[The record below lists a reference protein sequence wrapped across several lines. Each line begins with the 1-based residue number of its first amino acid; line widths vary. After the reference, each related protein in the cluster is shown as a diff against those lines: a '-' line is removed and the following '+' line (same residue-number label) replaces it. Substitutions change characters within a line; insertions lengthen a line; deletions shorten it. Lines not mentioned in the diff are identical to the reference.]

1 MTTKKA
7 SLNLQSS
14 SETKCANE
22 FPIVGIGAS
31 AGGLEP
37 ITKLLENLPAQTGL
51 SFVVIQHLATGQ
63 ESMLPEILSRS
74 TKMKVQQAHD
84 GMQMEQDHVYV
95 IPPGTTLTLK
105 NSCIKLLP
113 KNQFFKPINDFL
125 LSLASEQKTMSIGV
139 VLSGTGNDGTEGL
152 KAIKAEGGIT
162 FVQDP
167 DTAQYPDMP
176 KNAIAAEVPDFV
188 LPPQQIAK
196 ELLRIAKFPQLSR
209 SEIKIREGEK
219 VETDLKKIITLL
231 KTSFG
236 VDFSHYRET
245 TVNRRITR
253 RMVINKSEN
262 MKEYVEY
269 LRTHPSE
276 KQTLFDDMLIGV
288 TSFFREPKTFETLKE
303 KLLPELLKNSDPKEP
318 LRIWI
323 PGCSTGEEAYS
334 FAITIQEFLEEN
346 GPSDVQVQIFGTDV
360 NEKNVDKARQGIY
373 PKSIKADV
381 SQSRL
386 KRFFTSFNGSY
397 QIAKFIRDKCVF
409 AKQDL
414 TADPPFSNLDLI
426 SCRNMLIYFD
436 SQLQERIVPILHY
449 ALKPN
454 GFLIL
459 GESESIGKF
468 TTLFEPVYKKSLIYT
483 KRTVQ
488 SRVNFGV
495 NFGFEAS
502 VPHTGKAFLKETR
515 KKDASALLR
524 DEVDRL
530 LITEYV
536 PAAMLVNSNLDI
548 LVFRG
553 NVTPYLSPESG
564 QTSLNI
570 TRILRKELRSEV
582 QTLVYRAKKESKAV
596 VEEAIRFQSGGV
608 EKTVNIQVIPL
619 QGEES
624 FFLVLVEDVSATA
637 AHLRKTIELTAS
649 PKGRKDVNDSQI
661 RQLKEELDS
670 SKQSLKTIMEN
681 QEATNEELR
690 SAMEEVQSSNEELQS
705 TNEEL
710 ETTKEELQSGNEEL
724 QTLNEEL
731 KNRNQTLGRLND
743 DLANLQANID
753 VAVVIVDYDLNIRR
767 FTASAQELLKISPS
781 DVGRSITNVNPGV
794 PVEDLEKTIID
805 VITKLTVVCRE
816 VGGVKDRWY
825 EMQVRPY
832 LTSEEKIDG
841 AVISFVDITERRLLE
856 KERVS
861 HTLNLES
868 QVKEQAG
875 KIVQSERMAAIGQ
888 TAGMVGHDL
897 RNPLQTISG
906 EVYLAKNE
914 LQALLDS
921 EQKTNI
927 IESMDA
933 IEEQITYMDKIV
945 SDLQAFVRPVD
956 VHKQEVNLK
965 KLIIGVLAQ
974 INIPKNVETNIKIDD
989 ALAADA
995 DPQLLKRVFINL
1007 VTNAVQAM
1015 PKGGELAIKAQ
1026 DSGQGQVKIVVEDTG
1041 EGISDEIKPKI
1052 FTPLFTTKPK
1062 GQGFGLAVCKRVI
1075 EAQGGTISFE
1085 SQVGKGTAFTMSLPL
1100 KS

>member
-1 MTTKKA
+1 M
-7 SLNLQSS
+7 
-14 SETKCANE
+14 
-22 FPIVGIGAS
+22 
-31 AGGLEP
+31 
-37 ITKLLENLPAQTGL
+37 
-51 SFVVIQHLATGQ
+51 LA
-63 ESMLPEILSRS
+63 
-74 TKMKVQQAHD
+74 
-84 GMQMEQDHVYV
+84 
-95 IPPGTTLTLK
+95 
-105 NSCIKLLP
+105 
-113 KNQFFKPINDFL
+113 
-125 LSLASEQKTMSIGV
+125 
-139 VLSGTGNDGTEGL
+139 
-152 KAIKAEGGIT
+152 
-162 FVQDP
+162 
-167 DTAQYPDMP
+167 
-176 KNAIAAEVPDFV
+176 
-188 LPPQQIAK
+188 
-196 ELLRIAKFPQLSR
+196 
-209 SEIKIREGEK
+209 
-219 VETDLKKIITLL
+219 
-231 KTSFG
+231 
-236 VDFSHYRET
+236 
-245 TVNRRITR
+245 
-253 RMVINKSEN
+253 
-262 MKEYVEY
+262 
-269 LRTHPSE
+269 
-276 KQTLFDDMLIGV
+276 
-288 TSFFREPKTFETLKE
+288 
-303 KLLPELLKNSDPKEP
+303 
-318 LRIWI
+318 
-323 PGCSTGEEAYS
+323 
-334 FAITIQEFLEEN
+334 
-346 GPSDVQVQIFGTDV
+346 
-360 NEKNVDKARQGIY
+360 
-373 PKSIKADV
+373 
-381 SQSRL
+381 
-386 KRFFTSFNGSY
+386 
-397 QIAKFIRDKCVF
+397 
-409 AKQDL
+409 
-414 TADPPFSNLDLI
+414 
-426 SCRNMLIYFD
+426 
-436 SQLQERIVPILHY
+436 
-449 ALKPN
+449 
-454 GFLIL
+454 
-459 GESESIGKF
+459 
-468 TTLFEPVYKKSLIYT
+468 
-483 KRTVQ
+483 
-488 SRVNFGV
+488 
-495 NFGFEAS
+495 
-502 VPHTGKAFLKETR
+502 
-515 KKDASALLR
+515 
-524 DEVDRL
+524 
-530 LITEYV
+530 
-536 PAAMLVNSNLDI
+536 
-548 LVFRG
+548 
-553 NVTPYLSPESG
+553 
-564 QTSLNI
+564 
-570 TRILRKELRSEV
+570 
-582 QTLVYRAKKESKAV
+582 
-596 VEEAIRFQSGGV
+596 
-608 EKTVNIQVIPL
+608 
-619 QGEES
+619 
-624 FFLVLVEDVSATA
+624 A

-649 PKGRKDVNDSQI
+649 PKGREDVKDSQI

-670 SKQSLKTIMEN
+670 SKQSLKTIVEN

-710 ETTKEELQSGNEEL
+710 ETAKEELQSGNEEL
-724 QTLNEEL
+724 TTLNDEL

-743 DLANLQANID
+743 DLANLQTNID

-781 DVGRSITNVNPGV
+781 DVGWSITNVNPGV

-921 EQKTNI
+921 EQKMNI

-933 IEEQITYMDKIV
+933 IEEQINYMDKIV